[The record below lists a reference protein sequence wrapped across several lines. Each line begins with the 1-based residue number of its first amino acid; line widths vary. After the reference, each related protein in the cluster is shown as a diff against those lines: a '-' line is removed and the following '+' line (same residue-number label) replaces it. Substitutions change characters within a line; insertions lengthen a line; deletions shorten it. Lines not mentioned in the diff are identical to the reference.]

1 MSFVCIWVKQSISR
15 IELNNWR
22 GYASLPQS
30 QLGKLNYASAGS
42 VLSYSGYNNIG
53 NMGCKYLSRASLNC
67 INYLWIGNS
76 KVMKAIIRLEAKE
89 CSISPRRGGARLGRS
104 VYVNEY

>member
-1 MSFVCIWVKQSISR
+1 MSFVCIWVRQSISR
-15 IELNNWR
+15 IELNNQR
-22 GYASLPQS
+22 GDASLSQN

-42 VLSYSGYNNIG
+42 VLSNSGYNNIG

-67 INYLWIGNS
+67 INYLWIGKS
-76 KVMKAIIRLEAKE
+76 TVMKAIIRLEAKE
-89 CSISPRRGGARLGRS
+89 CSISLRRSGARLSGL